1 MDRQA
6 YIDMVTRYLRLC
18 EERKLAEAA
27 EFLAPSVVLIS
38 PGGRSFSSLEERTE
52 ASKGRYRWVKKDIKA
67 FDVLMEGDGKA
78 VVYCMG
84 TLYGEDPEG
93 KPFFDVRYIDRFI
106 IEDGKIT
113 LQEVWNDLGQ
123 RTS

>member
-1 MDRQA
+1 MDRQG
-6 YIDMVTRYLRLC
+6 YIDLVTRYLRLC

-27 EFLAPSVVLIS
+27 QFLAPSAVLIS

-52 ASKGRYRWVKKDIKA
+52 ASKGRYRWVKKNMKA
-67 FDVLMEGDGKA
+67 WDVLLEGDGKA

-84 TLYGEDPEG
+84 TLYGEDPHG
-93 KPFFDVRYIDRFI
+93 KPFSDVRFIDRFV

-113 LQEVWNDLGQ
+113 LQEVWNDLGV
-123 RTS
+123 RTA